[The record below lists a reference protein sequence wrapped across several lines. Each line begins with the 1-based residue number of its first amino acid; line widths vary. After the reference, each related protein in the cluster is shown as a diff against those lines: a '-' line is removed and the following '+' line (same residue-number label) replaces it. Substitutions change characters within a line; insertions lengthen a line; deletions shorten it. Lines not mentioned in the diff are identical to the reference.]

1 MDQAEALEL
10 RSMIAASA
18 DNADPHDRQQT
29 ESAASVDDREE
40 FSSYDNLSSK
50 TEFTPLQAMLSPA
63 VITGFGLKTHRWRT
77 VSVSKLATI
86 KWNKT
91 AFNQLVLQ
99 QRTKKLLSGLIQ
111 QHAAGI
117 RGKSDFIKDKGK
129 VRSTRPYF

>member
-1 MDQAEALEL
+1 LL
-10 RSMIAASA
+10 C
-18 DNADPHDRQQT
+18 
-29 ESAASVDDREE
+29 
-40 FSSYDNLSSK
+40 
-50 TEFTPLQAMLSPA
+50 PA

-77 VSVSKLATI
+77 VSVSKLTTI
-86 KWNKT
+86 KWNKA

-129 VRSTRPYF
+129 VRDFHTLSHHLNKARETDLSY